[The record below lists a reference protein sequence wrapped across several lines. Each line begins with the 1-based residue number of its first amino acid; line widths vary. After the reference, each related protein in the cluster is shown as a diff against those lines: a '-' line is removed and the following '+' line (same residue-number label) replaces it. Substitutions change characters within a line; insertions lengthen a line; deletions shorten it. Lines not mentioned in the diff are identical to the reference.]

1 MKKKIFNVSVTYLKT
16 IEVDVENEDDFVD
29 DEVIQDI
36 FCEELNPYSFN
47 DFEIE
52 EV

>member
-1 MKKKIFNVSVTYLKT
+1 MKKKIFNVSVIYLKT

-36 FCEELNPYSFN
+36 FCKELDPNDFN

>member
-1 MKKKIFNVSVTYLKT
+1 MKKLFNVSVTYLKT

-36 FCEELNPYSFN
+36 FCEELNSYSFN